1 MSTNTHILMRDHN
14 MSSKIT
20 DLIVAVATQLHI
32 DLNTVSVVL
41 NRPLMVQI
49 GEPKCGHCIF
59 LMTGIY
65 GDIVRVILTGTDGA
79 FIRELGSFTA
89 EQSDV
94 QPKSDQ

>member
-14 MSSKIT
+14 MSNEIT
-20 DLIVAVATQLHI
+20 DLIVAVASQLHI

-65 GDIVRVILTGTDGA
+65 GDVVRVILTGSDGS
-79 FIRELGSFTA
+79 FIRELGSFTS

-94 QPKSDQ
+94 QPKTDQ